1 MPVVLG
7 PTSDMPFV
15 GGRTRPREEQAQ
27 EERAAK
33 VSISRIF
40 DGGGSDHYVSRRRG
54 CHDVDVRRDRE
65 ERGKHGGAG
74 MVGRNDQGG
83 GGGDERDG
91 MVVLSM
97 GRTGGR
103 VDSQGGKQFDRSTC
117 VVRG

>member
-1 MPVVLG
+1 M
-7 PTSDMPFV
+7 
-15 GGRTRPREEQAQ
+15 
-27 EERAAK
+27 
-33 VSISRIF
+33 SISRIF
-40 DGGGSDHYVSRRRG
+40 DGGGSDHHVSRRRG

-65 ERGKHGGAG
+65 ERGEHGGAG
-74 MVGRNDQGG
+74 MVGRNDRGG